1 MDSIPHDGGC
11 SPIGVLS
18 IWLGMSSGISALL
31 LSDFAK
37 PLARFHGV
45 ASQLKTLRIHGG
57 PIQPPFLCPRTGA
70 LPLLQMMHA
79 RP

>member
-11 SPIGVLS
+11 SPIDVLS
-18 IWLGMSSGISALL
+18 IWLEFEGISALL

-45 ASQLKTLRIHGG
+45 ASQLKTLRISMVV
-57 PIQPPFLCPRTGA
+57 PIQPPFLWPRTGA
-70 LPLLQMMHA
+70 LPFLQMMHA

>member
-18 IWLGMSSGISALL
+18 IWLEFEGISALL

-37 PLARFHGV
+37 PLARFHCSV
-45 ASQLKTLRIHGG
+45 AFETLRIHGG
-57 PIQPPFLCPRTGA
+57 PYPTAFSLPAYRCSPFFADDAC
-70 LPLLQMMHA
+70 
-79 RP
+79 

>member
-18 IWLGMSSGISALL
+18 IWLEFEGISALL

-37 PLARFHGV
+37 PLARFHCSFAV
-45 ASQLKTLRIHGG
+45 ENPADPWWSLSNRL
-57 PIQPPFLCPRTGA
+57 FS
-70 LPLLQMMHA
+70 A
-79 RP
+79 RVQVLSLFCR